1 MRQALRDPVYPALDR
16 LPDLLR
22 QACADRP
29 ERIAVGDLVLICRN
43 MAEAYL
49 RVRRVGRVAA
59 HRGQTVEDL
68 ALDLVA
74 DLFRRDAAGRFVV
87 LREYFDPVPTDRD
100 DAMVNLRRLVFSV
113 VGEGLFDQHRSF
125 DPGLARIIR
134 NVKAAARRLGLPIE
148 ARHGVRWIRFGPVDA
163 RLPSIAPDLLE
174 RSLAGKIREG
184 VALETVLQAISD
196 LLDDQEVYLRAV
208 PVVAVASTIRSAW
221 IRIQAHEGEES
232 GFSGFEGFSGDGFG
246 PLVSLAVAGIRADLH
261 PSYVE
266 SGKVSE
272 SLFRSYLAVIASY
285 LADVTTDGEQADRS
299 LYERLAVELPGLDRA
314 EYGLRHRARL
324 EYMARRGRDALVK
337 SARFDLGLSARTTE
351 CQE

>member
-1 MRQALRDPVYPALDR
+1 M
-16 LPDLLR
+16 
-22 QACADRP
+22 
-29 ERIAVGDLVLICRN
+29 GDLVLICRN
-43 MAEAYL
+43 LAEAYL

-87 LREYFDPVPTDRD
+87 LREYFDPVPTDQT
-100 DAMVNLRRLVFSV
+100 AAAVNLRRLVFSA
-113 VGEGLFDQHRSF
+113 VGEGLFDHHRSF

-134 NVKAAARRLGLPIE
+134 NVKAAARRLDLPIE

-163 RLPSIAPDLLE
+163 RLPSIAPEVLE
-174 RSLAGKIREG
+174 RLLAGRIREG
-184 VALETVLQAISD
+184 VALETVLRAISD

-221 IRIQAHEGEES
+221 IRIQAHEGEER
-232 GFSGFEGFSGDGFG
+232 GFDGLDEFSGDGFG
-246 PLVSLAVAGIRADLH
+246 PLVRLAVAGIRADLH
-261 PSYVE
+261 RTYVE

-272 SLFRSYLAVIASY
+272 SLFRSYLAVVASF
-285 LADVTTDGEQADRS
+285 LADATVDGEHADQS
-299 LYERLAVELPGLDRA
+299 LFERLAAELPGLDRT
-314 EYGLRHRARL
+314 EYGRLHRARL
-324 EYMARRGRDALVK
+324 EYMARCGRDALVK
-337 SARFDLGLSARTTE
+337 CARFDLGLSARTAE